1 MLFEK
6 AARRKLRFTHK
17 GSITAEDLW
26 DLKLEDLDGIY
37 RKLRKEQDNREGE
50 SLLRPVKADKDLNLS
65 VDVVRRVV
73 EVKLAEKQAR
83 QDRAEKRQ
91 RRDRL
96 REVLAQKQ
104 DESLKAK
111 SEEELAQLLAQL
123 DDEED

>member
-1 MLFEK
+1 MLFEQ
-6 AARRKLRFTHK
+6 AVRRKLRFSHK
-17 GSITAEDLW
+17 GSLTAEDLW

-65 VDVVRRVV
+65 VDVVKRVV
-73 EVKLAEKQAR
+73 EVKLQEKQAR
-83 QDRAEKRQ
+83 LERAEKRQ

-104 DESLKAK
+104 DESLRSK
-111 SEEELAQLLAQL
+111 SEEELAQLLSQL